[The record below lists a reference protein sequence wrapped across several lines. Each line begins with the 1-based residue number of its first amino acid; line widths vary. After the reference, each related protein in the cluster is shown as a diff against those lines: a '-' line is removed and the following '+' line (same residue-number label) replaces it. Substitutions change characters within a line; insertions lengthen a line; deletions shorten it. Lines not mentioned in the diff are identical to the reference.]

1 MLSDTCAKLSDMASN
16 RITVRIPG
24 ELTTRLRSSS
34 RARGAS
40 ESELVRAALENYL
53 SHPSGDRTAYELA
66 QEAGVI
72 GVVQNAPKD
81 LSTSRRHFDGFG
93 KSKRK

>member
-1 MLSDTCAKLSDMASN
+1 MSDMTSN

-24 ELTTRLRSSS
+24 ALTTRLRSSS
-34 RARGAS
+34 RARGAT

-53 SHPSGDRTAYELA
+53 SHSSGDRTAHDLA
-66 QEAGVI
+66 QKAGLI
-72 GVVQNAPKD
+72 GIVQEAPKD
-81 LSTSRRHFDGFG
+81 LSTSRRHFDRFG

>member
-1 MLSDTCAKLSDMASN
+1 MSDMASN
-16 RITVRIPG
+16 RISVRIPNA
-24 ELTTRLRSSS
+24 LTTRLRSSS
-34 RARGAS
+34 QARGAS

-53 SHPSGDRTAYELA
+53 SHSSGDRTAYEMA
-66 QEAGVI
+66 QES
-72 GVVQNAPKD
+72 GVVGVAQNTPRD

>member
-1 MLSDTCAKLSDMASN
+1 MSDIYATLSDMAPK

-24 ELTTRLRSSS
+24 ELTARLRSSS

-53 SHPSGDRTAYELA
+53 NHSSGDRTAYELA

-72 GVVQNAPKD
+72 GVAQNTPKD

-93 KSKRK
+93 KGKRR